1 MLKKYGLIFKSQ
13 VATVSQ
19 TRHLGSFIM
28 SMASNAI
35 VLCTHRG
42 SILIRVHLHSRNTSK
57 HHS

>member
-1 MLKKYGLIFKSQ
+1 MLKKYGLIFKSP

-19 TRHLGSFIM
+19 TSYLGSFII
-28 SMASNAI
+28 SMASSAI

-42 SILIRVHLHSRNTSK
+42 SILIRVHPHSRNTYK